1 MVPALLL
8 SFREGLEAA
17 LIIGI
22 LLGTL
27 KRIERPEFRGS
38 VWTGAGAAVTASI
51 LAAFILQW
59 VGASF
64 EGAAEE
70 AFEGITMLLSAAI
83 LTWVILWMQ
92 RQSHT
97 INTQLSSDV
106 RKAAIAGSK
115 GALFS
120 LAFLAIIREGLELV
134 LILTAASY
142 TSGQYSIL
150 IGTGIGLAVAVLI
163 AYLLFNRLIKLNLGQ
178 FFRITSIILILF
190 AAGLVAH
197 GVHELNEVGWIPSVV
212 EHVWDVN
219 PILDENSLGGEILKA
234 LFGYNGNP
242 SLTEVV
248 AYLGYYLVLAWVYR
262 RQAVSLRLADATL

>member
-1 MVPALLL
+1 MVPSLLL

-27 KRIERPEFRGS
+27 KKIERPEYRIN
-38 VWTGAGAAVTASI
+38 VWAGAGLAVVASV
-51 LAAFILQW
+51 LAAFVLQW

-64 EGAAEE
+64 EGRAEE
-70 AFEGITMLLSAAI
+70 IFEGITMLLSAGV

-92 RQSHT
+92 RQSHS
-97 INTQLSSDV
+97 INSQLSSDV
-106 RKAAIAGSK
+106 RRAVIAGSK
-115 GALFS
+115 SALFS

-134 LILTAASY
+134 LILTATSY
-142 TSGQYSIL
+142 TSGPFSIL
-150 IGTGIGLAVAVLI
+150 MGAGIGLGIAILI
-163 AYLLFNRLIKLNLGQ
+163 AYLLFNRLIRLNLSQ
-178 FFRITSIILILF
+178 FFRVTSILLILF

-197 GVHELNEVGWIPSVV
+197 GVHELNDAGWIPAVV
-212 EHVWDVN
+212 EHVWDIN

-242 SLTEVV
+242 SLTEVL
-248 AYLGYYLVLAWVYR
+248 AYFAYYLGLAWVYR
-262 RQAVSLRLADATL
+262 RQAANLQLATA

>member
-1 MVPALLL
+1 MVPGLLL

-27 KRIERPEFRGS
+27 KKIGRPEFRVS
-38 VWTGAGAAVTASI
+38 VWAGAGLAVVGSI
-51 LAAFILQW
+51 LLAFILQW

-64 EGAAEE
+64 EGPAEE

-92 RQSHT
+92 QQSHT
-97 INTQLSSDV
+97 INAQLSSDV
-106 RKAAIAGSK
+106 RKAAITGSR

-120 LAFLAIIREGLELV
+120 LAFLSIIREGLELV
-134 LILTAASY
+134 LILTATSY

-150 IGTGIGLAVAVLI
+150 IGTGIGLAAAVLA

-197 GVHELNEVGWIPSVV
+197 GVHELNEVGWIPAVV
-212 EHVWDVN
+212 EHVWDIN
-219 PILDENSLGGEILKA
+219 PILYENSLGGEILKA

-242 SLTEVV
+242 SLTEVI
-248 AYLGYYLVLAWVYR
+248 AYFVYYLVLAWVYR
-262 RQAVSLRLADATL
+262 RQAVSLELAKASY

>member
-1 MVPALLL
+1 MVPSLLL

-27 KRIERPEFRGS
+27 KKIDRPEFRVN
-38 VWTGAGAAVTASI
+38 VWAGAGLAVLTSI

-70 AFEGITMLLSAAI
+70 AFEGVTMLLSAVV

-92 RQSHT
+92 RQSHS

-106 RKAAIAGSK
+106 RRAAIGGSK
-115 GALFS
+115 NALFS

-134 LILTAASY
+134 LILTATSY
-142 TSGQYSIL
+142 TSGQFSIL
-150 IGTGIGLAVAVLI
+150 LGAGIGLAAAVLVG
-163 AYLLFNRLIKLNLGQ
+163 YLLFNRLIKLNLGQ
-178 FFRITSIILILF
+178 FFRVTSILLILF

-197 GVHELNEVGWIPSVV
+197 GVHELNEAGWIPSVV
-212 EHVWDVN
+212 EHVWDIN
-219 PILDENSLGGEILKA
+219 PILNENSVGGEILKT

-242 SLTEVV
+242 SLTEVLSYF
-248 AYLGYYLVLAWVYR
+248 AYYLALAWAYR
-262 RQAVSLRLADATL
+262 RQAASLQFATT